1 LKNTPRYL
9 VITQDIINQIQ
20 EGKLH
25 SGDQLMTE
33 AQLCEKYDVSRMT
46 VNKALTALVTKGFIR
61 RVSGKGT
68 FILDQQVTKY
78 IGAMSPGSFSRD
90 MESIHTKPGA
100 ILVDYRV
107 IRASEVPTVAQQ
119 LELLENDFL
128 HYIHRIR
135 TSDGVRIALSHTYIP
150 CKYLPAIDV
159 SALEGSLYEYLDKA
173 YHVHPQAQDYS
184 FAALL
189 PTNRQKELLQ
199 VDSCAL
205 LKSSHRSIIETG
217 ALFEYTETYYAGN
230 RFTYKFSPQ

>member
-1 LKNTPRYL
+1 MKNTPRYL

-135 TSDGVRIALSHTYIP
+135 TSDGDPDRTEPHLYSVQIPSGHRRICSGGFSVRIS
-150 CKYLPAIDV
+150 
-159 SALEGSLYEYLDKA
+159 G
-173 YHVHPQAQDYS
+173 
-184 FAALL
+184 
-189 PTNRQKELLQ
+189 
-199 VDSCAL
+199 
-205 LKSSHRSIIETG
+205 
-217 ALFEYTETYYAGN
+217 
-230 RFTYKFSPQ
+230 

>member
-1 LKNTPRYL
+1 
-9 VITQDIINQIQ
+9 
-20 EGKLH
+20 
-25 SGDQLMTE
+25 MTI
-33 AQLCEKYDVSRMT
+33 
-46 VNKALTALVTKGFIR
+46 NKALTALVTKGFIR

-189 PTNRQKELLQ
+189 PTNRQKDYWGRVLPFGRTITQEKKSFWAIAAPPLSALRWLLYPLERDIAGTRIG
-199 VDSCAL
+199 VFWL
-205 LKSSHRSIIETG
+205 LS
-217 ALFEYTETYYAGN
+217 LFWQYPCLTRPLSAW
-230 RFTYKFSPQ
+230 PAC